1 MSIELNRL
9 MSEETTGDEAK
20 PNPGF
25 FSGHDLKDF
34 ISILI
39 SAVDIFAILG
49 RLTVNRRNTRVME
62 LI

>member
-1 MSIELNRL
+1 MT
-9 MSEETTGDEAK
+9 EETPAGDEAK

-49 RLTVNRRNTRVME
+49 RFDRKRP
-62 LI
+62 IFYGPYKK